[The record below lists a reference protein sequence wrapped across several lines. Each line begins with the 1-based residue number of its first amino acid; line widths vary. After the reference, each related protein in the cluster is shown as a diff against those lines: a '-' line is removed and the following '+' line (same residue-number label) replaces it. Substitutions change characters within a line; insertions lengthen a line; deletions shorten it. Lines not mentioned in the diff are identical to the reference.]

1 MIWECQ
7 GRRKVFGPV
16 ASVSQGTERRS
27 PRLVL
32 HDSEH
37 KRHLW
42 RQESGQGPDQAMTYK
57 VRAIDRSEVQCKTT
71 GDCEG
76 RERRV
81 SPYRYC
87 QEGEQQQASTT
98 TSLER
103 GLTQT
108 GSSGSKRNSK
118 AKRQMRKD
126 ARGRCWLRNAL
137 WIWHHWLGFPSALRG
152 ALPYQ
157 HSAHPS

>member
-7 GRRKVFGPV
+7 GQRKVFGPV
-16 ASVSQGTERRS
+16 ASVSQRTERRS
-27 PRLVL
+27 PRWVL
-32 HDSEH
+32 HDPEH

-42 RQESGQGPDQAMTYK
+42 RHGSGQGPDQTMTYK

-81 SPYRYC
+81 SPDRYC
-87 QEGEQQQASTT
+87 QAGEQQQASTA

-118 AKRQMRKD
+118 AKRQMRRD
-126 ARGRCWLRNAL
+126 AWGWRRLQNVL
-137 WIWHHWLGFPSALRG
+137 WIWHHWLGFPSALKG

-157 HSAHPS
+157 HLAHPN